1 MSVYHRILTPID
13 GSKTAARGIHEAI
26 RLARDQKAQLRFLHV
41 VDAYVLMMYYGPA
54 SVLQADALAVMRE
67 TGEVALQRAVE
78 AAREQGV
85 QADSVILES
94 SAGRVSS
101 EIIEQ
106 ALNWPADLI
115 VIGTHGRR
123 GASRLVMGS
132 DAEEVV
138 RLSPVPVLLVRM
150 HDAAAGI
157 QA

>member
-13 GSKTAARGIHEAI
+13 GSETAACSIREAV
-26 RLARDQKAQLRFLHV
+26 RLAGDQKALLRFLYV
-41 VDAYVLMMYYGPA
+41 VDAYVLMKYYGPPT
-54 SVLQADALAVMRE
+54 VLQSDVIEVMRKTGEAALERALA
-67 TGEVALQRAVE
+67 

-85 QADSVILES
+85 QADSAIVES
-94 SAGRVSS
+94 SVGRVSKA
-101 EIIEQ
+101 IVEQ
-106 ALNWPADLI
+106 AHDWPADLI

-150 HDAAAGI
+150 REAPAVER
-157 QA
+157 